1 MESSGTITREDR
13 ERIQQ
18 EKKKLE
24 EMENMK
30 VVLNEPAHEDDISI
44 EELAEYLNEDLL
56 EE

>member
-24 EMENMK
+24 EMK
-30 VVLNEPAHEDDISI
+30 VVENESINEDGFSI
-44 EELAEYLNEDLL
+44 EELVECLN
-56 EE
+56 

>member
-44 EELAEYLNEDLL
+44 EELADSL
-56 EE
+56 EEKHG